1 LFEAI
6 GYLPDTYTLAVGGG
20 EFENRRRYGDMAGF
34 VWILKPEEV
43 IPSRKIQ
50 AYFYVEGQGYPE
62 AVTSL
67 AVSPDGKRVA
77 TGTRTGEGNPP
88 DQLVT
93 ASVHVVDLDDG
104 ALLGRPLDG
113 LKFGEQKG
121 LQYAPNGSYL
131 IVGHCNNNDK
141 TIHVIDGHTLNVID
155 RVPAGGTTYDIT
167 VNSRAPH
174 SQQEWISRL
183 SCGRCRKPVRSG

>member
-1 LFEAI
+1 
-6 GYLPDTYTLAVGGG
+6 
-20 EFENRRRYGDMAGF
+20 
-34 VWILKPEEV
+34 
-43 IPSRKIQ
+43 
-50 AYFYVEGQGYPE
+50 
-62 AVTSL
+62 
-67 AVSPDGKRVA
+67 
-77 TGTRTGEGNPP
+77 
-88 DQLVT
+88 
-93 ASVHVVDLDDG
+93 VDLDDG

-167 VNSRAPH
+167 VNSSSTAFAAGVDKSIVVWSLPQTR
-174 SQQEWISRL
+174 
-183 SCGRCRKPVRSG
+183 